1 MFQMNDTEEEHI
13 RIIKQFLP
21 KNRSIVFVGMMGAG
35 KSTVGRKVAFKLE
48 KDFVDTDVEI
58 ENAAQLTISEIF
70 SLYGEEHFRDI
81 ERKIIHR
88 LLGERRGVIS
98 VGGGAF
104 MDENLRQAITQNGV
118 SIWLKADFDV
128 LMSRVH
134 RHSHRPLLDTADPEI
149 VMKRLIDQRYPIYA
163 QSDITISNTYS
174 TADMTAEQT
183 FYELAHFVKIKFPQQ
198 KEYSCDMS

>member
-1 MFQMNDTEEEHI
+1 MNETEEHLH
-13 RIIKQFLP
+13 IIKQFLP

-58 ENAAQLTISEIF
+58 ENAAQLSISEIF

-88 LLGERRGVIS
+88 LLEERCGVIS

-104 MDENLRQAITQNGV
+104 MDETLRQAITQNGV

-128 LMSRVH
+128 LMTRVY

-163 QSDITISNTYS
+163 QSDITISNTHS

-183 FYELAHFVKIKFPQQ
+183 FCELANFVKIKFPQQ